1 MKYLYSILFFSACL
15 FVFSPSL
22 AEAQHDFT
30 AKDYTVYVK
39 SELQYDDNEKP
50 SIKFTITPHKY
61 AVSYNVRRKEMGGIY
76 PTQYL
81 ASFDSSQHEFV
92 DNTIQEGNI
101 YEYEFRANTLGTL
114 KKDANYKDLTAF
126 NHLIINTGKFIEKRG
141 AVLILVDE
149 TMATPLA
156 TEIETLKTDM
166 RNEGWGVILRT
177 VPRTE
182 EFDGEA
188 VKSVK
193 SLIVEENTK
202 LKKNLKAIFILGRV
216 AVPYSGD
223 MNPDGH
229 GDHKGAWPA
238 DMYYGSFK
246 EYMWS
251 DKTVNNETSTHNGDA
266 NKNIPGDGKFD
277 MSTLTSDIDVAVG
290 RVDFYNMPEFE
301 DSETELLRKYLVK
314 DHKYRTGQMDVEKR
328 ALMDN
333 NFNYAEGFG
342 ASGFRNFDQLVG
354 SENIDKIDWFTTLST
369 ETYLWSYG
377 DGGGTNISAGGVGKT
392 KDFAT
397 NQVNSIFTMM
407 FGSYF
412 GDWDTKNNFLRAGL
426 ASEPSILTCSWSA
439 RPPWYYHHMAIGM
452 PIYYST
458 LLSQNN
464 QNEYLSHL
472 VKDSLNR
479 NINYTNGIQ
488 MVHIALM
495 GDPTL
500 TMQFDSGMEPV
511 SNLVATV
518 VGKQRIKLNWDVP
531 DDDGPHFYLVYRADG
546 DEKPFQLLPKT
557 PLDKEEYIDEKA
569 PLGDVIYMVREIGMI
584 LTEKHGL
591 LDVESLGSF
600 VELEVTEVKETNE
613 SEIKLYPIP
622 AVDFVNIEINE
633 SESPFTNI
641 EITDMNGV
649 EIYSFPFNSY
659 GYGNSI
665 LKWDLTNNYGKRVS
679 KGIYFIN
686 FESNNKKIVK
696 KISVIK

>member
-1 MKYLYSILFFSACL
+1 MKYLYSFLFFTAAL
-15 FVFSPSL
+15 FVFSSNL
-22 AEAQHDFT
+22 AKAQHDFT
-30 AKDYTVYVK
+30 PKDYTIYVK

-61 AVSYNVRRKEMGGIY
+61 AVSYNIRRKEMGGIY

-81 ASFDSSQHEFV
+81 ASFDSSQHEYI
-92 DNTIQEGNI
+92 DNTIQEGKI
-101 YEYEFRANTLGTL
+101 YEYEFRANTLGQL

-126 NHLIINTGKFIEKRG
+126 NHLIINTGKYIEKRG

-149 TMATPLA
+149 TMAMPLA
-156 TEIETLKTDM
+156 TEIETLTTDM

-182 EFDGEA
+182 QFDGDA

-193 SLIVEENTK
+193 SLIVEENSK

-216 AVPYSGD
+216 AVPYSGN

-229 GDHKGAWPA
+229 GDHVGAWPA

-246 EYMWS
+246 EYMWT
-251 DKTVNNETSTHNGDA
+251 DKSINNETSTHNGDA

-277 MSTLTSDIDVAVG
+277 MSTLTADIDVAVG

-301 DSETELLRKYLVK
+301 DSETELLRKYLFK
-314 DHKYRTGQMDVEKR
+314 DHKYRTGQMNVQKR
-328 ALMDN
+328 ALMDD

-342 ASGFRNFDQLVG
+342 ASGYRNFDQLVG
-354 SENIDKIDWFTTLST
+354 SENIEKIDWFTTLST

-439 RPPWYYHHMAIGM
+439 RPPWFYQHMAIGM

-464 QNEYLSHL
+464 QYEYFSNL
-472 VKDSLNR
+472 VKNSNGQNLT
-479 NINYTNGIQ
+479 YTTGIR
-488 MVHIALM
+488 MVHTALM

-500 TMQFDSGMEPV
+500 TMNFDSGLETV

-518 VGKQRIKLNWDVP
+518 VGKQRIKLNWDAP
-531 DDDGPHFYLVYRADG
+531 DDEGKHFYLIYRADG
-546 DEKPFQLLPKT
+546 KEKPFQLLPPQPIDT
-557 PLDKEEYIDEKA
+557 EEYIDEHS
-569 PLGDVIYMVREIGMI
+569 PLGDVIYMVKEIKMI
-584 LTEKHGL
+584 QTDYHGL
-591 LDVESLGSF
+591 IDVQSPGSF
-600 VELEVTEVKETNE
+600 LELNVTDVKGSKE
-613 SEIKLYPIP
+613 SNIKLFPIP
-622 AVDFVNIEINE
+622 AIDFVNISIDEN
-633 SESPFTNI
+633 ESPFSNI
-641 EITDMNGV
+641 KITDMNGI
-649 EIYSFPFNSY
+649 EIYNFPYNSY
-659 GYGNSI
+659 GYGNST
-665 LKWDLTNNYGKRVS
+665 LKWNLTNNYGKKVS
-679 KGIYFIN
+679 KGIYFIY
-686 FESNNKKIVK
+686 FESNHKKIVR